1 MRRCEEEFYA
11 TVWAIEQCKLYGIE
25 IPEKTI
31 EKYQRYIFNELAR
44 GVRRGGSNYPS
55 KEQLTLQ
62 YEMKGTRKLL

>member
-1 MRRCEEEFYA
+1 M
-11 TVWAIEQCKLYGIE
+11 
-25 IPEKTI
+25 